1 METEKSNNIIV
12 TLNYCASECSKC
24 AIACL
29 GEEDVAM
36 MANCIKLDLD
46 CAEICKTVASFASR
60 SSIHAQHLM
69 KECIEI
75 CKACASECEKHSHF
89 EHCKKCAEV
98 CRICIDECTSMQMAA

>member
-1 METEKSNNIIV
+1 MENEKSNNLIV
-12 TLNYCASECSKC
+12 TLNYCATECNKC

-29 GEEDVAM
+29 GEEDVTM

-46 CAEICKTVASFASR
+46 CAEICKTVALFASR
-60 SSIHAQHLM
+60 SSIHAPHLI

-75 CKACASECEKHSHF
+75 CKACASECEKHSHS

-98 CRICIDECTSMQMAA
+98 CRICVEECSSIRLAA

>member
-1 METEKSNNIIV
+1 METNKRNNIII
-12 TLNYCASECSKC
+12 TLNNCASECTKC

-29 GEEDVAM
+29 GEEDVSM
-36 MANCIKLDLD
+36 MADCIKLDLD
-46 CAEICKTVASFASR
+46 CSEICKTVASFASR
-60 SSIHAQHLM
+60 SSVHAQHLM